1 MINYI
6 EKNKKIL
13 KLMMNNKIKN
23 NKKQFKEIFG
33 LAKILET
40 IKTLFLKNLNQY

>member
-33 LAKILET
+33 
-40 IKTLFLKNLNQY
+40 